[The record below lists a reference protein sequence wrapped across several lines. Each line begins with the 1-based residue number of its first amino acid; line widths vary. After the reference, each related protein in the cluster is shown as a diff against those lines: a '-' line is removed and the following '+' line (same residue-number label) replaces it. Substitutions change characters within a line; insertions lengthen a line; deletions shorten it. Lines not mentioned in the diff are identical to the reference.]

1 VYARSQS
8 RATKKNVGAPVDG
21 HGQNALEFG
30 RKTAFARGT
39 PLAMSRHIV
48 DITLTSTLTAEDES
62 IIAPAILKAVTN
74 ILDHLPIAYRVR
86 IDTIDCQS
94 YMASGPD
101 RQRLTDEGRFR
112 PSTASPLFES

>member
-1 VYARSQS
+1 MSARLLTDTSECPGI
-8 RATKKNVGAPVDG
+8 RPKNSI
-21 HGQNALEFG
+21 
-30 RKTAFARGT
+30 RTGT
-39 PLAMSRHIV
+39 PLAISRHIV